1 MEKDMDIADNL
12 QALEA
17 SLEEQLDIA
26 VEYGVKLSLLTTF
39 RVGGPVDLLVIPK
52 TEAAL
57 VEAVSLIHKHALPLQ
72 MLGRGSNIL
81 ASDRGLRGALL
92 LIADNLSDIEIKGNI
107 LRASAGT
114 PLFQISAAAA
124 RMSLSGAEF
133 MSGIPGT
140 VGGAL
145 CMNAGAY
152 ESCMADIVISAEL
165 ISPEGRVRELSNE
178 ELLFSYRHS
187 YLSENPAVVKSV
199 NFELKPENQRLIYQ
213 KLADIQGRRRA
224 SQPLEQASAGS
235 SFKRPEGAYAAKL
248 IADAGLKGYRKGQCG
263 VSAKHSGFIVN
274 YGDASSEDLLAMFR
288 EVRKVVYEYSGI
300 RLEPEVKFLGERD

>member
-1 MEKDMDIADNL
+1 MNKDENIAENL
-12 QALEA
+12 QALEE
-17 SLEEQLDIA
+17 SLAERIDIA
-26 VEYGVKLSLLTTF
+26 VEHGVSLSLLTTF

-52 TEAAL
+52 TETAL
-57 VEAVSLIHKHALPLQ
+57 VEAVSMLNQHNLPLNV
-72 MLGRGSNIL
+72 LGRGSNIL

-92 LIADNLSDIEIKGNI
+92 LLADNLSGVEVKGNI

-124 RMSLSGAEF
+124 RMSLGGAEF

-140 VGGAL
+140 VGGAI

-152 ESCMADIVISAEL
+152 ESCMADIVLSAEL
-165 ISPEGRVRELSNE
+165 ISPEGKVRELSNE

-187 YLSENPAVVKSV
+187 YLSAKQAVVKSV
-199 NFELKPENQRLIYQ
+199 KFELKPENQRLIYS
-213 KLADIQGRRRA
+213 KIAEIQGRRRA
-224 SQPLEQASAGS
+224 SQPLEKASGGS

-274 YGDASSEDLLAMFR
+274 YGDASAEDLLDMFR
-288 EVRKVVYEYSGI
+288 EVAEVVYERSGI